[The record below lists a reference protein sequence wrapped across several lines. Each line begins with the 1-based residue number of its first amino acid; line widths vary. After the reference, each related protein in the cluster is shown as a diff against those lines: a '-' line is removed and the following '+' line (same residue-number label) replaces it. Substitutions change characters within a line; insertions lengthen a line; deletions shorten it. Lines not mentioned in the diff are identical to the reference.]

1 MSTAAQAAADAQT
14 RQAGDA
20 LRAANSG
27 RSLNVTPEEMVDLIN
42 RVTPGQIIAFRRNV
56 MKMTP
61 VHMSPAQFSIY
72 EYQGFDPLMLV
83 KKFLAIGT
91 YYKMK
96 PDAIINDIMHIIAI
110 NLYMGN
116 LSGAGKLERRS
127 QEGKDKISELVSAYS
142 MKLGSTGTGLKPD
155 TITVPRTSAAFP
167 ILSTR
172 MATILPTTQTIGMPF
187 KTENIPR
194 CMRVGAFAS
203 FLSHNINSPTRDFLM
218 KAVMAYTC
226 DQSVVFSIDK
236 KTRKPTLKPVEA
248 HARQITYIQAAMSSS
263 VPAEWEKGAMLQ
275 EFKIIDQYHPLSLI
289 VTNFNEVTGTKDT
302 VVSESD
308 FNKDLEAFFEKCK
321 SERTTAEAEGTRI
334 ITEEK
339 AARKRKQAESQPPP
353 ATAEAQPPTAES
365 GPTTEAPVQ
374 TPPTTTA
381 PESDTGSAGATGE
394 GDDDDLYDV

>member
-20 LRAANSG
+20 IRAANSG
-27 RSLNVTPEEMVDLIN
+27 RVLNVTPEELIDLIN
-42 RVTPGQIIAFRRNV
+42 RVTPGQIIAFRRTV
-56 MKMTP
+56 MKMTTAK
-61 VHMSPAQFSIY
+61 MNPAEFSIY
-72 EYQGFDPLMLV
+72 EYQGFDPLTLV
-83 KKFLAIGT
+83 KKFLAIGS

-96 PDAIINDIMHIIAI
+96 PDKVVNDVMHIIAI

-116 LSGAGKLERRS
+116 VSGQNKLERRS
-127 QEGKDKISELVSAYS
+127 QEGKDKISELVAAYQI
-142 MKLGSTGTGLKPD
+142 KLGSTGTGLKPD

-172 MATILPTTQTIGMPF
+172 MATILPTTQTVGMPF

-226 DQSVVFSIDK
+226 DQSIVFSMDR

-263 VPAEWEKGAMLQ
+263 VPAEWEKGAMLD
-275 EFKIIDQYHPLSLI
+275 EFRIPEQYGVLAPI
-289 VTNFNEVTGTKDT
+289 VENFNTVTGLKDS

-308 FNKDLEAFFEKCK
+308 YKKDLKAFIDKCQA
-321 SERTTAEAEGTRI
+321 ERTTEEAEGTRI
-334 ITEEK
+334 IAEER
-339 AARKRKQAESQPPP
+339 AARRARAAEQGTGQSADRPTVPAVSGTTGTAPPV
-353 ATAEAQPPTAES
+353 A
-365 GPTTEAPVQ
+365 
-374 TPPTTTA
+374 TPPTTAA
-381 PESDTGSAGATGE
+381 PESVAGSAPAE
-394 GDDDDLYDV
+394 EDDENNDLYEA